1 MYIVFDT
8 ETTGLPEDFSAPIT
22 DFDNWPRIVQ
32 IAWKVYDIS
41 GKELS
46 SHNRI
51 IKPDGFTIPQESI
64 RVHRITNER
73 ANKEGIS
80 LQVAL
85 DEFVAS
91 IQSSKFL
98 IAHNISFDDKV
109 TACEFLRLGMK
120 NYMREITHV
129 CTMNST
135 VNFCRIQGKMG
146 LKPATLTELHEK
158 LFETKFEDAHDALVD
173 VEALAKCFFELK
185 KLNVLSFDNYEISL
199 LNSKKSEDLIL
210 EKWKPKQDEINQ
222 VSSMVNFGVHTYHS
236 VLEGAGDAGEYVK
249 EAKKHNHNSL
259 VLTDLGTLSGSFA
272 FYKKCK
278 SEDIKPIIG
287 CEFFLNDSIG
297 QFEQKLQD
305 KNAIQKIIIR
315 DYQGFLN
322 INRINY
328 LSFQEGYY
336 RVPRIKTEWI
346 IENKEGLI
354 LTTSSKNGIISQYL
368 QMGKYLDAENYL
380 TKMLDEFGKRSY
392 IAEISLEDNAI
403 QRQYNSFIINMAN
416 KYGMALIISNEIYYP
431 KKEDS
436 VIQDVL
442 QSINQKKSIK
452 KSRTKENRDMYYLG
466 VDDIFR
472 MNKEFGFNYNEN
484 FIKSCFLTSEKISE
498 TCNFDFEIDVEKYPN
513 YKPTEDVI
521 KYFKTDKT
529 EEIIHKLSH
538 AKLNQKLKIYEK
550 NGPIQINEE
559 RVKEYRERLDY
570 ELQVIKDKKM
580 LDYFLVV
587 WELIRYCGDNDIEV
601 GPGRGSAA
609 GSLLSWCLD
618 ITKIDP
624 LRFDLYFER
633 FLNPTRKGP
642 PDIDIDFET
651 GSDTKTDKFLYEK
664 YGKDCVFPVITFSTF
679 NEKGCMK
686 DVAKAF
692 GQDAGFESDVFAVT
706 KEMPKTFMK
715 YDGDLKDWLRDW
727 PNDKECSTR
736 VKDWILDPKNKQII
750 DTTLRLQGQVRNL
763 GKHAAGIVI
772 TPSSAWNCMP
782 INVVKG
788 IRVSGFQESGSGKD
802 LSDLGILKLDRLNLT
817 TLNVL
822 KESINLVKEKRGID
836 ISEQVKYVDLN
847 NPDLFEELRGGNNQG
862 IFQFESDGMSKMI
875 KKMHTE
881 SFEEMVAANA
891 LYRPGPMGLKA
902 HEEYIKNKKY
912 PKEISLVHPCLEPLL
927 KSTNGVL
934 IFQEQLMF
942 IAHELGGMSLGE
954 GDNLRKVMDKASKII
969 KKNLSGEKLE
979 EKEANDKSYKQYL
992 VLWEKFKQGCKERG
1006 LKEGEV
1012 KKIEEWLIKYLGYSF
1027 NRSHSVSYSYV
1038 AMQTLFMKKYYPTEF
1053 YTALLNNAKNDND
1066 WLSSAIMGAFLKGIK
1081 ILPPSRKSKWEW
1093 TMLDEENILMGFSSI
1108 NGMGEIAYDE
1118 LQKVDIE
1125 NINKDE
1131 FFTHTFSKF
1140 NKANFESCLK
1150 AGVFDDWSKSRE
1162 ELKELRKMKMKKNT
1176 MQLDLFGQ
1184 NSFDIVQESIKGK
1197 HEETTKEERYTQ
1209 FISVC
1214 ALDLELFNKISNIK
1228 QEFQAQYNFNIE
1240 SVIDFEKQD
1249 RYYFF
1254 VLKNITQRISKNGK
1268 NYWSLELGDGGSSVK
1283 MVVWED
1289 AYDRIKD
1296 KMEVGGIYL
1305 TKFSK
1310 DRGWLKFQDGAQFRR
1325 IY

>member
-22 DFDNWPRIVQ
+22 DFNNWPRIVQ
-32 IAWKVYDIS
+32 IAWKVYDLD
-41 GKELS
+41 GKEIS

-51 IKPDGFTIPQESI
+51 IKPDGFVIPQDSI
-64 RVHRITNER
+64 KIHRITNER
-73 ANKEGIS
+73 ANREGIS
-80 LQVAL
+80 LKNAL
-85 DEFVAS
+85 DEFVSS
-91 IQSSKFL
+91 INSSNFL

-109 TACEFLRLGMK
+109 TACEFLRMRMK
-120 NYMREITHV
+120 NHMRNITHV

-135 VNFCRIQGKMG
+135 INFCRIQGKMG
-146 LKPATLTELHEK
+146 LKHPTLTELHEK
-158 LFETKFEDAHDALVD
+158 LFDKKFEDAHDALID

-185 KLNVLSFDNYEISL
+185 KLKILSFDKHELSL
-199 LNSKKSEDLIL
+199 LNSKNSEVSIL
-210 EKWKPKQDEINQ
+210 EKWKNKSKEIEENE
-222 VSSMVNFGVHTYHS
+222 SMVHFGVHTYHS
-236 VLEGAGDAGEYVK
+236 VLEGAGNVDEYIS
-249 EAKKHNHNSL
+249 EAKKYNHKSL
-259 VLTDLGTLSGSFA
+259 VLTDLGTLSGSFS

-287 CEFFLNDSIG
+287 CEFFVNDSIG
-297 QFEQKLQD
+297 EYEPKVQD
-305 KNAIQKIIIR
+305 KNVIQKVIIKNH
-315 DYQGFLN
+315 QGFLN
-322 INRINY
+322 INKINY
-328 LSFQEGYY
+328 LSFQDGYY
-336 RVPRIKTEWI
+336 RVPRAKTDWI
-346 IENKEGLI
+346 LENKEGLI
-354 LTTSSKNGIISQYL
+354 LTTSSKSGMISKYL
-368 QMGKYLDAENYL
+368 QMGRYLDAEDYL
-380 TKMLDEFGKRSY
+380 TKMLEEFGKHSY
-392 IAEISLEDNAI
+392 IAEISIEDNPI

-416 KYGMALIISNEIYYP
+416 KYSMALIFSNEIYYP

-436 VIQDVL
+436 TIQDVL
-442 QSINQKKSIK
+442 QSVSQKKSIK
-452 KSRTKENRDMYYLG
+452 KSKTKENRQMYYLNA
-466 VDDIFR
+466 DDIFK
-472 MNKEFGFNYNEN
+472 MNKDFGFNYDEN
-484 FIKSCFLTSEKISE
+484 FLKTCFVTSEKLSS
-498 TCNFDFEIDVEKYPN
+498 TCKFDFEIDVEKYPN
-513 YKPTEDVI
+513 YKPTKDVTE
-521 KYFKTDKT
+521 YFKTENA
-529 EEIIHKLSH
+529 EEIIYKLSH
-538 AKLNQKLKIYEK
+538 AKLNQKLKIYEN
-550 NGPIQINEE
+550 NGP
-559 RVKEYRERLDY
+559 VKIDADKIIKYRERLDY
-570 ELQVIKDKKM
+570 ELKVIKDKKM

-587 WELIRYCGDNDIEV
+587 WELIKFCGDNDISV

-609 GSLLSWCLD
+609 GSLLSWVLD

-624 LRFDLYFER
+624 LRFNLYFER
-633 FLNPTRKGP
+633 FLNPTRNSP

-651 GSDTKTDKFLYEK
+651 GSDVKTDEFLYNK

-706 KEMPKTFMK
+706 KEMPKMFMK
-715 YDGDLKDWLRDW
+715 YEGDLKDWLRDY
-727 PNDKECSTR
+727 PNSKECSNR
-736 VKDWILDPKNKQII
+736 VKNWILDPKNKQII
-750 DTTLRLQGQVRNL
+750 EVTLRLQGQVRNL

-772 TPSSAWNCMP
+772 TPNSVWNSMP

-822 KESINLVKEKRGID
+822 KESINLVKENRGID
-836 ISEQVKYVDLN
+836 ILEQVKYVDLH

-875 KKMHTE
+875 KKMNTE

-912 PKEISLVHPCLEPLL
+912 PEDISLVHSCLEPLL
-927 KSTNGVL
+927 KETNGVL

-969 KKNLSGEKLE
+969 KKKLSGEKLE
-979 EKEANDKSYKQYL
+979 SKELKNKSYKQYL
-992 VLWEKFKQGCKERG
+992 ELWDKFKQGCKNKG
-1006 LKEGEV
+1006 LKDNEV
-1012 KKIEEWLIKYLGYSF
+1012 KKIEEWLVKYLGYSF

-1038 AMQTLFMKKYYPTEF
+1038 AMQTLFMKRYYPTEF
-1053 YTALLNNAKNDND
+1053 YTALLNNAKNDEN

-1118 LQKVDIE
+1118 LQKADIE
-1125 NINKDE
+1125 NIGKDK
-1131 FFTHTFSKF
+1131 FFTNAFSKF
-1140 NKANFESCLK
+1140 NKSNFESCLK
-1150 AGVFDDWSKSRE
+1150 AGVFDDWSNSRE
-1162 ELKELRKMKMKKNT
+1162 ELKELRKMKMKTNT
-1176 MQLDLFGQ
+1176 MQLDLFGK
-1184 NSFDIVQESIKGK
+1184 NSFDIVEDSIKGK
-1197 HEETTKEERYTQ
+1197 FEDTTKEERYRQ
-1209 FISVC
+1209 FIDVC
-1214 ALDLELFNKISNIK
+1214 SLDLDLFNKISNIK
-1228 QEFQAQYNFNIE
+1228 QEFQSQYNFSIE
-1240 SVIDFEKQD
+1240 SVIDFDKQEK
-1249 RYYFF
+1249 YYFF
-1254 VLKNITQRISKNGK
+1254 VLKNIIQKISKNGK

-1296 KMEVGGIYL
+1296 KMEIGGIYL